1 MITVRNNQVNRKT
14 INIDLCANFSISLQD
29 EQYDELIS
37 ALEISMAEKIIDAD
51 KRINKVNE
59 KLTTTYDFIKEI
71 REVFYDM
78 NPDNIFIMKRDFKE
92 IPIDKLDEVLEKY
105 NDYLGF
111 Q

>member
-1 MITVRNNQVNRKT
+1 MITVRNNQLNRKT
-14 INIDLCANFSISLQD
+14 IDIDLSANLSISLQN

-37 ALEISMAEKIIDAD
+37 ALEVSMAEKIIDAD
-51 KRINKVNE
+51 KRIEKVNQ

-78 NPDNIFIMKRDFKE
+78 DDDRIFIMKRDYKE
-92 IPIDKLDEVLEKY
+92 ISFKKLDEILEKY